1 MRETYIQDLS
11 YSLGPQKVHI
21 EESHEKGRLF
31 SELEQLKSA
40 GFEFHHMCP
49 EGMSAYE
56 LAHQS
61 VQQLLE
67 QRGQLQDIDA
77 IIYATCLPI
86 NANIGDLE
94 EYKKT
99 RDIKHLITYPASK
112 LQADFDLPQ
121 AFVVGIDQQACTSML
136 GAIRLADIFIKT
148 DPNLNNILC
157 LTADRF
163 PSDAK
168 YEQSYNLISDGA
180 ASTIVSSQTDG
191 FKILAC
197 SQITN
202 GAMAQASDDET
213 VGQYFTYSHRLILQC
228 LEKSGLSMQDIR
240 YVIPQNTNS
249 AAWQIL
255 GSLLNFDLSKVLM
268 ETLSEVGHCISG
280 DNIINLKHANE
291 RGAFEKGDKILMLM
305 AGFGLNWQCV
315 VIEKV

>member
-1 MRETYIQDLS
+1 MRKTYIQNLS
-11 YSLGPQKVHI
+11 YALGSQKTHI
-21 EESHEKGRLF
+21 EDSYRAGRLF
-31 SELEQLKSA
+31 SQLDQLKSA
-40 GFEFHHMCP
+40 GFEFHHICP
-49 EGMSAYE
+49 ENSSAYE

-61 VQQLLE
+61 VQQVLE
-67 QRGQLQDIDA
+67 QRGQLQDIDV

-86 NANIGDLE
+86 NANIGDTE

-112 LQADFDLPQ
+112 LQADFNLSQ

-136 GAIRLADIFIKT
+136 GAIRLADMFIKT
-148 DPNLNNILC
+148 DPSLNNILC
-157 LTADRF
+157 LTADKF

-180 ASTIVSSQTDG
+180 ASVIVSSKELG
-191 FKILAC
+191 FRILTC
-197 SQITN
+197 TQITN

-213 VGQYFTYSHRLILQC
+213 VGQYFTYSHRLILES
-228 LEKSGLSMQDIR
+228 LDKLGLKMKDIR

-255 GSLLNFDLSKVLM
+255 GSLLNFDLSMVLM

-280 DNIINLKHANE
+280 DNIINLKHASE
-291 RGAFEKGDKILMLM
+291 RGAFEKGDKALMLM

-315 VIEKV
+315 IIEKV